1 MRIIGLKSITREENY
16 IYYRRNFD
24 AVAEFEFGTKTVEA
38 PLKFLIETTPLGT
51 KEISIFGLESINYP
65 VLPLKKAI
73 IEYISK
79 QDSEGKL
86 P

>member
-1 MRIIGLKSITREENY
+1 MRIIALKNITRDENY

-24 AVAEFEFGTKTVEA
+24 AVAEFEFGSKQIEA
-38 PLKFLIETTPLGT
+38 PIKFLIETTPFGT
-51 KEISIFGLESINYP
+51 KEISIFGLESVNYP

>member
-1 MRIIGLKSITREENY
+1 MRVIELSNVTRDENF
-16 IYYRRNFD
+16 IYYRRNFE
-24 AVAEFEFGTKTVEA
+24 AVVKLELGSKILESAI
-38 PLKFLIETTPLGT
+38 KFLIETTPLGT
-51 KEISIFGLESINYP
+51 KEISIFGLESIDYP

-73 IEYISK
+73 IEYISE